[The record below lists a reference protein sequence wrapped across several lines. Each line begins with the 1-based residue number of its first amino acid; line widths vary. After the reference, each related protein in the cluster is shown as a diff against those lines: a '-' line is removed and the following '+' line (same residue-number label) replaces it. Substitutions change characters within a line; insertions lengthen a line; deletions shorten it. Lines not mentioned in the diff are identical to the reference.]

1 MKLFHEL
8 KKGILKLIPTKI
20 KFFIK
25 KRVGL
30 FIPLQKID
38 NNYKDL
44 KIEEIFTK
52 IYKEDLWGSSKT
64 EENNKSFYS
73 GPGSYN
79 NTAVEYV
86 DLISKFIKSNDIN
99 SITDIGCGDFNIGNQ
114 ICQRMKLIK
123 YTGVDIVPSLIERNV
138 NNYSNDKINFICA
151 NALTD
156 KIPVSDLLL
165 IRQVFQHLSNED
177 ILLVIKNIFSR
188 YKYIIITEQQIK
200 KDLLI
205 KKNLNKPS
213 GPGTRISLNSSVF
226 LQDKP
231 FSLRADLLLSVEDEN
246 NKKAEINSFL
256 VYLK

>member
-1 MKLFHEL
+1 MKLIQEL
-8 KKGILKLIPTKI
+8 KKRIYKLIPTKT

-25 KRVGL
+25 QRMGI
-30 FIPLQKID
+30 FIPPQKVD
-38 NNYKDL
+38 NNYKNL

-52 IYKEDLWGSSKT
+52 IYKEDLWGSLESKD
-64 EENNKSFYS
+64 NNKSFYS

-86 DLISKFIKSNDIN
+86 ELISNYINSNEIN
-99 SITDIGCGDFNIGNQ
+99 SITDIGCGDFNIGSQ
-114 ICQRMKLIK
+114 ICQRIKSVK
-123 YTGVDIVPSLIERNV
+123 YTGVDIVPSLIERNLL
-138 NNYSNDKINFICA
+138 NYSTDKINFICA
-151 NALTD
+151 NALKD
-156 KIPVSDLLL
+156 EIPVSDLLL

-177 ILLVIKNIFSR
+177 IALIIKNVFPNF
-188 YKYIIITEQQIK
+188 KYIIITEQQIK
-200 KDLLI
+200 EKLLI

-231 FSLRADLLLSVEDEN
+231 FCLRTKLILSAEDES

-256 VYLK
+256 VY